1 VSGGVNSACAAR
13 RFACE
18 AFAQEPIHHQL
29 GLTLKL
35 GWCGVHDCAGPPSLL
50 ARNPAENFGR
60 DWWVVV
66 VAVDRGAIRHDLFP
80 KQSGLQRRPG
90 SKDAIGWGYS
100 QLDQRTLFLSTLS
113 QRPRRDGA
121 SDLCEPRRCSLE
133 WLDERLRRE
142 RLCEIGEASRL
153 KRSLANGGV
162 VFSSHVDD
170 RHGNA
175 SSFEAMPQLDA

>member
-18 AFAQEPIHHQL
+18 AFAQEPIHHL
-29 GLTLKL
+29 LRLNLKL

-50 ARNPAENFGR
+50 ARNPTENFGR
-60 DWWVVV
+60 DWWVVD

-80 KQSGLQRRPG
+80 RQSGLQRRPG

-113 QRPRRDGA
+113 QWPAVTARAIYANPAEALWSGSI
-121 SDLCEPRRCSLE
+121 SDFVE
-133 WLDERLRRE
+133 
-142 RLCEIGEASRL
+142 
-153 KRSLANGGV
+153 NGFV
-162 VFSSHVDD
+162 
-170 RHGNA
+170 R
-175 SSFEAMPQLDA
+175 